1 MQNPKLTVNHNVL
14 CFAGAL
20 GNLQTL
26 KVDENHLVELPDS
39 IGRYYYSFFSLLLS
53 LLEVCL
59 NIFAKY
65 AVYFNS

>member
-1 MQNPKLTVNHNVL
+1 MCNLLSEFVAFRMALLQNPKLTLNHNVL

-39 IGRYYYSFFSLLLS
+39 IGRYY
-53 LLEVCL
+53 
-59 NIFAKY
+59 
-65 AVYFNS
+65 